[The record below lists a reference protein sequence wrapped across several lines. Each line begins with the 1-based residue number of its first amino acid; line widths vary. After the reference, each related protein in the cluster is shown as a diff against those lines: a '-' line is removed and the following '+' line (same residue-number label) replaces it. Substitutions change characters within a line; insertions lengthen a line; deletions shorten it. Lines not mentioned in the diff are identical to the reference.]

1 MASAT
6 PFLEGV
12 WVFRSES
19 GLLASGPILRAFPE
33 QLPQWLCLE
42 ALANDIPG
50 YSGGTAPDSHRT
62 SLDPPTYELDTASPT
77 LHKQLAQSNY
87 LMSSS
92 RVARSSP
99 STMKAWPST

>member
-33 QLPQWLCLE
+33 HLPQWLCLA

-50 YSGGTAPDSHRT
+50 NSGGTAPDSHRT
-62 SLDPPTYELDTASPT
+62 SLDPPTYELLTALPT
-77 LHKQLAQSNY
+77 LHKQLARSNY
-87 LMSSS
+87 LPLGGGIS
-92 RVARSSP
+92 RSAH
-99 STMKAWPST
+99 STIA